1 VGKHGVPSRSNST
14 AVARYFGTL
23 TPRLTALQPRLRWV
37 SFRPLFAAAFA
48 ITVSVLFVN
57 VIDPYSG
64 AVASPYYQP
73 AVIVNAQGQ
82 TISIAGGYSNAA
94 AREGITLGTAAALA
108 AASAPAAGVFDP
120 DSAQAIALGMVQAK
134 GWGAE
139 QFNCLVALWNR
150 ESHWNVNSHN
160 VSSGAHGIPQALPG
174 SKMASAGADWE
185 TNPRTQI
192 TWGLGYIE
200 GRYGS
205 PCGAWAHSEALH
217 WY

>member
-1 VGKHGVPSRSNST
+1 VGKHGAPSRTRGRS
-14 AVARYFGTL
+14 VERYFGALTTPARSL
-23 TPRLTALQPRLRWV
+23 TPRLSWL
-37 SFRPLFAAAFA
+37 SFRPLYAAAFA
-48 ITVSVLFVN
+48 VTVSVLFVN

-73 AVIVNAQGQ
+73 VIYASGPSQS
-82 TISIAGGYSNAA
+82 ISNSGAYSNVAG
-94 AREGITLGTAAALA
+94 REGITLGTAAALA

-120 DSAQAIALGMVQAK
+120 DSAQAIALGMVTAK
-134 GWGAE
+134 GWGVE

-174 SKMASAGADWE
+174 SKMASAGPDWE

-205 PCGAWAHSEALH
+205 PCGAWAHSEAKG

>member
-1 VGKHGVPSRSNST
+1 VGKHGALTGAQRRGVTRG
-14 AVARYFGTL
+14 FGTFGWVIRAL
-23 TPRLTALQPRLRWV
+23 NPRSRWL
-37 SFRPLFAAAFA
+37 SFRPLFAAAFVV
-48 ITVSVLFVN
+48 TVSVLFVN

-64 AVASPYYQP
+64 AVASPYFQP
-73 AVIVNAQGQ
+73 ASITSAPGQ
-82 TISIAGGYSNAA
+82 TMSIAGAYSNSAG
-94 AREGITLGTAAALA
+94 REGITTGTASAAA

-120 DSAQAIALGMVQAK
+120 DSAQALALGMIQAK
-134 GWGAE
+134 GWGPE

-150 ESHWNVNSHN
+150 ESRWNVNAHN

-174 SKMASAGADWE
+174 SKMASAGPDWE